1 MDVLH
6 FLQIKFSGGMNHEY
20 CIFTGFF
27 VYAELWE
34 VVGQRQNADAQFS
47 QALKYICR
55 GTQTAMTKAFVLLK
69 RSASRGFTEAQFAA
83 GWCCE
88 YGCGTKLSYRQAI
101 RWYKRAEN
109 NVTSDVMSAF
119 DPVGEAENA
128 RLRLYFECES
138 YAAAVDAL
146 LDAQEREDS
155 FMADYEAAV
164 GGDATGML
172 YLGHRYYYGQ
182 DVACDQAE
190 GIRWYHRAAEA
201 GSDAAMSR
209 LAQIYEADKHY
220 KEAAR
225 WYRRYA
231 AERIRWRNQ
240 RLNW

>member
-1 MDVLH
+1 MDVT
-6 FLQIKFSGGMNHEY
+6 FSPALR
-20 CIFTGFF
+20 
-27 VYAELWE
+27 VYAEMWE
-34 VVGQRQNADAQFS
+34 IAGRRRAADAQFS
-47 QALKYICR
+47 QALTHIR
-55 GTQTAMTKAFVLLK
+55 SGTPDAMAKAFDLFK
-69 RSASRGFTEAQFAA
+69 RSGAHNFTEAQFAA

-88 YGCGTKLSYRQAI
+88 HGCGTKRNYPQAI

-138 YAAAVDAL
+138 Y
-146 LDAQEREDS
+146 
-155 FMADYEAAV
+155 EAAV
-164 GGDATGML
+164 GGDAIGML
-172 YLGHRYYYGQ
+172 HLGHRYYYGQ

-231 AERIRWRNQ
+231 AERIRWHNQ

>member
-1 MDVLH
+1 MDVT
-6 FLQIKFSGGMNHEY
+6 FSPALS
-20 CIFTGFF
+20 

-34 VVGQRQNADAQFS
+34 IANRRRSADAQFA
-47 QALKYICR
+47 QALEHIR
-55 GTQTAMTKAFVLLK
+55 SGTPDAMAKAFDLFK
-69 RSASRGFTEAQFAA
+69 RSGAHNFTEAQFAA

-88 YGCGTKLSYRQAI
+88 HGCGTKRSYPQAI

-109 NVTSDVMSAF
+109 NVTSDVMSTF

-128 RLRLYFECES
+128 LLRLYFECEP
-138 YAAAVDAL
+138 YAAAVDAF
-146 LDAQEREDS
+146 LDAQERGDS

-164 GGDATGML
+164 GGDAIGML
-172 YLGHRYYYGQ
+172 RLGHRYYYGQ

-190 GIRWYHRAAEA
+190 GIRWYHRAAKA
-201 GSDAAMSR
+201 GCDAAMSR
-209 LAQIYEADKHY
+209 LAAIYEADKHY
-220 KEAAR
+220 KEAAK

>member
-1 MDVLH
+1 MDVT
-6 FLQIKFSGGMNHEY
+6 FSPALR
-20 CIFTGFF
+20 
-27 VYAELWE
+27 VYAEMWE
-34 VVGQRQNADAQFS
+34 IAERRRAADAQFS
-47 QALKYICR
+47 QALTHIR
-55 GTQTAMTKAFVLLK
+55 SGTPDAMAKAFDLFK
-69 RSASRGFTEAQFAA
+69 RSGAHNFTEAQFAA

-88 YGCGTKLSYRQAI
+88 HGCGTKRNYPQAI

-119 DPVGEAENA
+119 VPVGEAENA

-138 YAAAVDAL
+138 YAAAVD
-146 LDAQEREDS
+146 
-155 FMADYEAAV
+155 
-164 GGDATGML
+164 GDAIGML
-172 YLGHRYYYGQ
+172 HLGHRYYYGQ

-209 LAQIYEADKHY
+209 LAQIYEADKRY

>member
-1 MDVLH
+1 MDVT
-6 FLQIKFSGGMNHEY
+6 FSPALR
-20 CIFTGFF
+20 
-27 VYAELWE
+27 VYAEMWE
-34 VVGQRQNADAQFS
+34 IAGRRRAADAQFS
-47 QALKYICR
+47 QVLTHIR
-55 GTQTAMTKAFVLLK
+55 SGTPDAMAKAFDLFK
-69 RSASRGFTEAQFAA
+69 RSGAHNFTEAQFAA

-88 YGCGTKLSYRQAI
+88 HGCGTKRNYPQAI

-128 RLRLYFECES
+128 RLQLYFECEP
-138 YAAAVDAL
+138 YAAAV
-146 LDAQEREDS
+146 S
-155 FMADYEAAV
+155 
-164 GGDATGML
+164 GDAIGML
-172 YLGHRYYYGQ
+172 HLGHRHYYGQ